1 MAQVMQMDRA
11 LTKEGKTQVF
21 VDEKAY
27 ALRKALRWA
36 AQGNIVS
43 LGPPSDVLMSVGGTS
58 DVKVAKAEAD
68 CKERN
73 TEFNK

>member
-1 MAQVMQMDRA
+1 MDKS

-21 VDEKAY
+21 IDEKAY

-36 AQGNIVS
+36 AQGHIVS
-43 LGPPSDVLMSVGGTS
+43 LGPPSDVLMSIGGTS
-58 DVKVAKAEAD
+58 DEKLAKTEAD

-73 TEFNK
+73 IDFNK